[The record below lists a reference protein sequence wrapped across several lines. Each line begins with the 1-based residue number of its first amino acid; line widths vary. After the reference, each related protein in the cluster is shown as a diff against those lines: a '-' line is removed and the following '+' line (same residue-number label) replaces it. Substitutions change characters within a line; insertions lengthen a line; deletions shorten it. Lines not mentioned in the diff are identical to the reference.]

1 MGTKLFD
8 IKTSKKVHTV
18 KIWYYRPRT
27 APGWIIQENGVEV
40 LHETQN
46 RGAAFTPT
54 PATYTYTLHP

>member
-1 MGTKLFD
+1 M
-8 IKTSKKVHTV
+8 
-18 KIWYYRPRT
+18 KIWYYHPRT

-46 RGAAFTPT
+46 RGAAFAPT